1 MNNNHGIPDHLF
13 NDHTGAYGNSMTLAT
28 YIHLIMNKIE
38 SDYGP
43 RDRNWWLAG
52 VEFHEGVPQVWYPE
66 SDVNSVSGSI
76 VIMLGAKTFTDVK
89 RAVYQLAH
97 ECVHTLSTV
106 IGVKAPVLEEGLA
119 TAFSEDILEQWFGD
133 TDKKAYTDDVRYR
146 DAAANVR
153 TLLQLEPDA
162 IRRLREQE
170 PAFKRM
176 TAATFSD
183 AGLDQIPQPLINELL
198 RTF

>member
-1 MNNNHGIPDHLF
+1 
-13 NDHTGAYGNSMTLAT
+13 
-28 YIHLIMNKIE
+28 
-38 SDYGP
+38 
-43 RDRNWWLAG
+43 
-52 VEFHEGVPQVWYPE
+52 
-66 SDVNSVSGSI
+66 
-76 VIMLGAKTFTDVK
+76 MLGAKTFTDVK

-119 TAFSEDILEQWFGD
+119 TAFSEDIIEQWFGD
-133 TDKKAYTDDVRYR
+133 TDKRVYTDDVRYR

-162 IRRLREQE
+162 IRRLREKE

>member
-1 MNNNHGIPDHLF
+1 MNNNYAIPTHLF
-13 NDHTGAYGNSMTLAT
+13 NDHTGANENSMTLAT
-28 YIHLIMNKIE
+28 YIHRIMNKIE
-38 SDYGP
+38 SDYGS

-52 VEFHEGVPQVWYPE
+52 IEFHEGVPQVWYPE
-66 SDVNSVSGSI
+66 SDENSVTGSI
-76 VIMLGAKTFTDVK
+76 VIMLGAETFRDFK
-89 RAVYQLAH
+89 CAVYQLAH

-119 TAFSEDILEQWFGD
+119 TAFSEDFIEQWFGE
-133 TDKKAYTDDVRYR
+133 TDKKAYTQDVRYR

-153 TLLQLEPDA
+153 KLLQLEPDA
-162 IRRLREQE
+162 IKRLREKE

-183 AGLDQIPQPLINELL
+183 AGLDKIPQPLINELL